1 MKKLIFL
8 FMAVAAFVLVANA
21 AFAGAILP
29 LIQSGPNQASDE
41 DREYLIDRTYS
52 TPGAPG
58 FGVVGQVDVGD
69 SFRGSINF
77 NTLNSAAANV
87 GGTTGNNELSGVFQF
102 MVTGKTNVNPGG
114 PALWVYTFGPD
125 PAFTSVYG
133 AGAIVALYED
143 PTPDYAG
150 DFNDPA
156 PGTPPLPP
164 DDGTAAATVP
174 PSSADVSVGPYAT
187 EAAFIALATD
197 GSLRMVLGF
206 LGLPGEG
213 AVAQGIL
220 GASDNILQ
228 SFGLTSGTTFIN
240 ANIALNLLAKDPAWA
255 ALVINRVT
263 PSVFPVGSFVD
274 FAISQQTRGVSDLST
289 PFEVSSNTNI
299 SFNATIPEPTTMLLL
314 GTGLVGLAG
323 AARRRMKK

>member
-29 LIQSGPNQASDE
+29 LIQGGPNQASDE

-52 TPGAPG
+52 TN
-58 FGVVGQVDVGD
+58 GVVGQVDVGD
-69 SFRGSINF
+69 SFTGSLNF
-77 NTLNSAAANV
+77 NTLNSSSGNV
-87 GGTTGNNELSGVFQF
+87 GGSTGNNELTGVFQF
-102 MVTGKTNVNPGG
+102 IVTSKTYVAATNSYVF
-114 PALWVYTFGPD
+114 TFGPD
-125 PAFTSVYG
+125 PAFTAVYG
-133 AGAIVALYED
+133 AGAIVAIYED
-143 PTPDYAG
+143 TTPDYAG

-156 PGTPPLPP
+156 PATPPLPP
-164 DDGTAAATVP
+164 DDGTAATTVP

-187 EAAFIALATD
+187 ESAFIALASD
-197 GSLRMVLGF
+197 GTLRMVLGF

-213 AVAQGIL
+213 AVAQTVLNAG
-220 GASDNILQ
+220 DNILQ
-228 SFGLTSGTTFIN
+228 SFSITSGSTFVN
-240 ANIALNLLAKDPAWA
+240 SNLALNLLFMEASWDA
-255 ALVINRVT
+255 AIDINRVT
-263 PSVFPVGSFVD
+263 PSVFGGFTD
-274 FAISQQTRGVSDLST
+274 FAVSQQTRGVSDLST

-299 SFNATIPEPTTMLLL
+299 SFNATTIPEPTTMLLL